1 VHHLEGEAMKN
12 QLESLLH
19 QYHVDLVL
27 AGHVHAYERTHPVYR
42 GELFGEAPT
51 YINVGT
57 GGTHEGHANR
67 WFAMPNW
74 SAFREGRSWGYGK
87 LEVMNSTHAR
97 WTWYRVDRQPS
108 QATEGDSVLLVHTLL

>member
-1 VHHLEGEAMKN
+1 
-12 QLESLLH
+12 
-19 QYHVDLVL
+19 VDLVL
-27 AGHVHAYERTHPVYR
+27 AGHVHAYERTHPVGTPSFQFLHHSLNVLADQVYR

-74 SAFREGRSWGYGK
+74 SLSYAVPVCPIGLTCCTAGVLFGK
-87 LEVMNSTHAR
+87 GEA
-97 WTWYRVDRQPS
+97 
-108 QATEGDSVLLVHTLL
+108 GDMVS